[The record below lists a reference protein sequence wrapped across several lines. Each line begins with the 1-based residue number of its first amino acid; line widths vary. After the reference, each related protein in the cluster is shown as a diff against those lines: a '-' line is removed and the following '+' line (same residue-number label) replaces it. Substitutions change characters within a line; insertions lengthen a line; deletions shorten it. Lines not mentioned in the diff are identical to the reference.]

1 MQSEFCWSC
10 MQVVAPPRP
19 KDVPS
24 PATVEEWQTR
34 AWFSTWTMPRAVHS
48 FLMR

>member
-1 MQSEFCWSC
+1 MNIVE
-10 MQVVAPPRP
+10 PPRP
-19 KDVPS
+19 NDVPS

-34 AWFSTWTMPRAVHS
+34 AWFSTCTTPSPVQS